1 MILTLIK
8 LTGGTLW
15 PLMCFQE
22 MLYECWWWCSS
33 LTSATAGDWVS
44 LCSVSDLFT
53 APVLT
58 SWGETVDVS
67 VPLTPAEAS
76 AVQQEMLEWQ
86 HMFLTF
92 ASVVVLGWGL
102 NSLFRLFLL
111 CLVADNLPVTPRGAT
126 SGSDILTCF
135 VTPDFVLLFS
145 ADLMIPLLLLLGDRS
160 VLLTTSGWDLA
171 CESVWCLSVERF
183 SRLRV
188 PVSALVDRYGLLSGF
203 DGFAASV
210 DLLSHLSLTLPFVV
224 V

>member
-1 MILTLIK
+1 MVKHI
-8 LTGGTLW
+8 GGTLW
-15 PLMCFQE
+15 SLMCFQE
-22 MLYECWWWCSS
+22 RLYECQWWCSS

-44 LCSVSDLFT
+44 LCSASDLLT

-67 VPLTPAEAS
+67 VLLMSAEAS
-76 AVQQEMLEWQ
+76 TVQQEMLEWQ

-92 ASVVVLGWGL
+92 ASVLVLGWGL
-102 NSLFRLFLL
+102 GSLFRLFLL
-111 CLVADNLPVTPRGAT
+111 CVVDVNLPVPPRGAT

-135 VTPDFVLLFS
+135 VTPDLVLLFS
-145 ADLMIPLLLLLGDRS
+145 ADLMIPLLLLLGDLL

-171 CESVWCLSVERF
+171 CESAWCLSVERF

-188 PVSALVDRYGLLSGF
+188 PVSALVDRYGLFSGF